1 LIENGEEMKDIN
13 KEQALEL
20 LINGNK
26 RFESGE
32 SQYPNRDAKRR
43 LEGLNGQHPFA
54 VVIGCSDSRIP
65 PEILFDQGIGD
76 LFVIRVA
83 GNIIDDAVI
92 GSVEYAVKQL
102 ETPLVMVLG
111 HKLCGA
117 VQTAISGVEES
128 KYIEVIAEKIQP
140 AIDAVS
146 VDETDYLDKVI
157 RKNVELMVDKLTTS
171 SQILNDSLK
180 SGEIAFIG
188 GYYDIATGKFE
199 IL

>member
-1 LIENGEEMKDIN
+1 MKEIN

-32 SQYPNRDAKRR
+32 LQHPDRDAKRR
-43 LEGLNGQHPFA
+43 MEGLSGQNPFA
-54 VVIGCSDSRIP
+54 VVVGCSDSRVP

-102 ETPLVMVLG
+102 ETPLVMVMG
-111 HKLCGA
+111 HNLCGA
-117 VQTAISGVEES
+117 VQTAIAGVKES

-146 VDETDYLDKVI
+146 LDETDYLDKVI

-171 SQILNDSLK
+171 SQILNNSLK

>member
-1 LIENGEEMKDIN
+1 MIRNGEKMKDIN

-32 SQYPNRDAKRR
+32 FQYHNRDSKRR

-65 PEILFDQGIGD
+65 PEILFNQGIGD

-83 GNIIDDAVI
+83 GNIIDDAII
-92 GSVEYAVKQL
+92 GSVEYAVEYL
-102 ETPLVMVLG
+102 GTPLVVVLG
-111 HKLCGA
+111 HNLCGA
-117 VQTAISGVEES
+117 VQTAIDGVEES
-128 KYIEVIAEKIQP
+128 KYIGAIAEAIQP

-157 RKNVELMVDKLTTS
+157 RKNVELMIEKLTTS
-171 SQILNDSLK
+171 SQILNNSLK
-180 SGEIAFIG
+180 SGETAFIG